1 MLATSLDPFTT
12 TFQPAQKLYRLFLT
26 VLCCFRALSTS
37 RQLCPRALS
46 PSSSQRSTT
55 CTLTFSAPRKSHVG
69 IACTHDTSTD
79 KKHHH
84 DLFKDSL
91 HDTGNHLVNHFSDL
105 CSQSHFWHA
114 YRAADHPRLLHLA
127 WAVIC
132 HQWHYWNCML

>member
-91 HDTGNHLVNHFSDL
+91 HDTGNHLVNHFFL
-105 CSQSHFWHA
+105 IFA
-114 YRAADHPRLLHLA
+114 RRVIFGMLIALPITLVYYILLGL
-127 WAVIC
+127 
-132 HQWHYWNCML
+132 